1 MKRWLR
7 CEDSTN
13 AYLLMQVGTKKNVQL
28 CFSDTIF
35 VISSYGAQNSAGNDL
50 ITMIFL
56 ARRALTLL
64 KKRKGSKESPFL
76 KEGEAASGGLL
87 PTASDAGSA
96 RVAARYFPLF
106 LI

>member
-1 MKRWLR
+1 
-7 CEDSTN
+7 
-13 AYLLMQVGTKKNVQL
+13 MQVGIKKNVQL

-35 VISSYGAQNSAGNDL
+35 VISSYGAHNFAGNDL
-50 ITMIFL
+50 ITVIFL
-56 ARRALTLL
+56 VSRTLTLL

-96 RVAARYFPLF
+96 RVVSRATGRCS
-106 LI
+106 

>member
-13 AYLLMQVGTKKNVQL
+13 ADLLMQVGTKKNVQL

-50 ITMIFL
+50 ITVIFL

-64 KKRKGSKESPFL
+64 KKEDHPGIPGK
-76 KEGEAASGGLL
+76 
-87 PTASDAGSA
+87 
-96 RVAARYFPLF
+96 AARIFRKK
-106 LI
+106 